1 MRGRRL
7 CRFSVSAGLA
17 AGLLAGCASGPIE
30 PPRLEPPQRPWAEVV
45 GPEPP
50 DPIRVYDPIGS
61 TNRRLYKF
69 NAQFDRYI
77 LLPVVDVYEDIVPS
91 FLRDRVSSFFLNLG
105 EINNFANSVL
115 QANSDKV
122 GTTLVRFVINS
133 TVGIA
138 GLFDPASELGFARQS
153 EDFGQSL
160 GRWGVGDGPYVVL
173 PFLGPSNLRDTFG
186 WAVDAVTLAFAI
198 PAGLRAEPAYYG
210 VQYGLRPIDARS
222 RIPFSYHETG
232 SPFEY
237 ELLRYLYTEARRAQ
251 IAQ

>member
-1 MRGRRL
+1 M
-7 CRFSVSAGLA
+7 RFSHAACVA
-17 AGLLAGCASGPIE
+17 AGLLAGCASGPTA
-30 PPRLEPPQRPWAEVV
+30 PARLEPPQRPWVEVV
-45 GPEPP
+45 GPDTP

-69 NAQFDRYI
+69 NAKFDRYI

-91 FLRDRVSSFFLNLG
+91 FLQDRVSFFFLNLG
-105 EINNFANSVL
+105 EINNFINSAL
-115 QANSDKV
+115 QANPDKV

-138 GLFDPASELGFARQS
+138 GLFDPATELGFARQG
-153 EDFGQSL
+153 EDFGQTL
-160 GRWGVGDGPYVVL
+160 GHWGIGDGPYVVL
-173 PFLGPSNLRDTFG
+173 PLLGPSNVRDTIG
-186 WAVDAVTLAFAI
+186 WAVDALTLAFSI
-198 PAGLRAEPAYYG
+198 PAGIRGEPAYYG

-237 ELLRYLYTEARRAQ
+237 ELLRYLYTEARRVQ